1 MIFQTFGQSTI
12 VVGNTPGS
20 HLQLA
25 SSVRFI
31 IDLEASLIRIMDVV
45 ADMTLNTFVIQEG
58 DYPFCEGTLMEWN
71 GYQLVLYSDEIHV
84 NGVVQHASLP
94 QVQYSHHSLPE
105 DYPNYHRSPRIIYR
119 APEDKVTINYPP
131 EPIRKSTEN
140 LLKIL
145 LPPLIMMTMSI
156 VMLFLRP
163 NGIYMLATIATTL
176 VSITF
181 SIHAYIKDRKKYK
194 LDVKERQETY
204 TQYLDDQVKKIHHYE
219 VQQRQG
225 ALYHYPSVNDLSQL
239 ITSYSARIYEKSADQ
254 FDFLSYRLGI
264 GEVKPSIEI
273 QENTP
278 NKLDLKD
285 PLEKRAHQVAGQ
297 YQWLDDMPVT
307 IDLLHG
313 AVGYIGPRNAVIEQL
328 QWMMLQLATFQSYH
342 DLRFVV
348 VTPEEEYEQWQW
360 LRFLPHLQFPGMEWR
375 SFVYDDYSRTQI
387 LNTLHQLLK
396 DRQQAEKETSERD
409 EIQFLPHLVLV
420 ITDDSLLLDH
430 GIMEIL
436 AQDLAKI
443 GVSLV
448 YVKDIMKQLPETV
461 HTVID
466 IRDRHTGELVMVEG
480 KLVQQRYQL
489 DHLNAIDH
497 KERLPRLL
505 AGLDHVQT
513 LKSAIPESITFLEMY
528 GVEEV
533 QNLHIFERWQ
543 EHSPYRSLAV
553 PLGVNSPDHLVE
565 LNLHEKAHGPHGLI
579 AGTTGSGKSEV
590 IQSYILSLA
599 VNFHPYDVAF
609 LLIDYKG
616 GGMANLFRHLP
627 HLLGTITNLDGSQSM
642 RALISINAELKRRQR
657 LFSENNV
664 NHINQ
669 YQKLYKEGAVSEP
682 MPHLFLISDE
692 FAELK
697 SEQPEF
703 MAELISTARI
713 GRSLGIHLILA
724 TQKPAGVVDD
734 QIWSNSKFKIALKV
748 AEKADSM
755 EMLKTP
761 DAADIT
767 QPGRGY
773 LQVGNNEIYE
783 LFQSAYSGADYRPHQ
798 QQADD
803 GVLYRLNRMGERE
816 AMTKDL
822 SGLDRSGQTTKVKS
836 ELEAVIDEI
845 AEITEAHHI
854 ESLPQP
860 WLPPL
865 KTKIIVKSL
874 REEPQYGDEKQPL
887 SAIVGMVDLPEEQ
900 AQRPVSVNLSEDGNL
915 AIYSSPGYGKS
926 TFLQTLVMELT
937 RTHTPEQL
945 NVYLL
950 DFGTNGLQPLRDL
963 PQVADVM
970 STDEEE
976 KITKFMKR
984 LKLEVK
990 RRKNLLSQEGVANLG
1005 MYERKLGV
1013 TIPEWVIVID
1023 GFEGFKDLAY
1033 EDALVKLLASVTR
1046 DGLSVGIHVVV
1057 SAGSHNAMRA
1067 MLSNNFK
1074 VKIALK
1080 QNQTGDINEMV
1091 GKTTLQ
1097 IDDLPG
1103 RGLIKLEKAALF
1115 QTALP
1120 TEGDT
1125 DLAVIENLQTEVQ
1138 HMNQSW
1144 TGQRPEAIPMMP
1156 EELSFETFE
1165 QRESVIQMANNNN
1178 IPFGLDYDEVEAV
1191 GINTESLT
1199 WLPIIT
1205 DKEKQLKSLMMRII
1219 KALSVYSK
1227 YPVIVIDPIQIFNNT
1242 ELENINYIHDK
1253 EMIKDFEV
1261 VMEAQ
1266 IEAMANGEKDYDK
1279 AYVVVTNMEKLAT
1292 LIGLSADKFVELVRQ
1307 GSEVGLH
1314 FILGTSYKYLTD
1326 YSSLLKPMK
1335 NEIGQAFFG
1344 MRLTDQTLLNHPT
1357 IRGELALTPD
1367 QGYYYDEGEYIKLR
1381 LFN

>member
-1 MIFQTFGQSTI
+1 MIFQTFGQSKI
-12 VVGNTPGS
+12 MIGNTSGS
-20 HLQLA
+20 HLQLD

-31 IDLEASLIRIMDVV
+31 IDFEASVIRMMEIV
-45 ADMTLNTFVIQEG
+45 AGMTLNTFAIQEG
-58 DYPFCEGTLMEWN
+58 DYPLQEGALIEWN
-71 GYQLVLYSDEIHV
+71 GYQLVIYSDEIHV
-84 NGVVQHASLP
+84 EGAVQQALLP
-94 QVQYSHHSLPE
+94 QVPFSHHQLPE
-105 DYPNYHRSPRIIYR
+105 DYPSYHRSPRIIYR
-119 APEDKVTINYPP
+119 APEDKIEIHYPP

-156 VMLFLRP
+156 VMLFVRP

-176 VSITF
+176 LSIIF
-181 SIHAYIKDRKKYK
+181 SIHAYIKDRKKYHC
-194 LDVKERQETY
+194 DVKERQVTY
-204 TQYLDDQVKKIHHYE
+204 TQYLDEQIKKIHHYE
-219 VQQRQG
+219 EQQRQG
-225 ALYHYPSVNDLSQL
+225 ALYHYPSVESLSQL
-239 ITSYSARIYEKSADQ
+239 ITHYSARIYEKSADQ

-264 GEVKPSIEI
+264 GKVKPSIDI

-285 PLEKRAHQVAGQ
+285 PLEKRAHHVAGH
-297 YQWLDDMPVT
+297 YQWLDEMPVT

-313 AVGYIGPRNAVIEQL
+313 AVGYIGPRKAVIEQL

-342 DLRFVV
+342 DLRFIV
-348 VTPEEEYEQWQW
+348 VTPEEEQEKWQW

-387 LNTLHQLLK
+387 LNALHQLLK
-396 DRQQAEKETSERD
+396 DRQQEAKETSERD

-420 ITDDSLLLDH
+420 ITDDALLLDH

-436 AQDLAKI
+436 AQDLTKI

-466 IRDRHTGELVMVEG
+466 IRDHHTGELVMVEG
-480 KLVQQRYQL
+480 QLVQQRYQL
-489 DHLNAIDH
+489 DHLNVIEN

-528 GVEEV
+528 EAEEV
-533 QNLHIFERWQ
+533 QDLHIVDRWQ
-543 EHSPYRSLAV
+543 QHSPYRSLAV
-553 PLGVNSPDHLVE
+553 PLGVNSPDHIVE

-616 GGMANLFRHLP
+616 GGMANLFRKLP
-627 HLLGTITNLDGSQSM
+627 HLLGTITNLDGAQSM
-642 RALISINAELKRRQR
+642 RALISIKAELTRRQH
-657 LFSENNV
+657 LFSDHHV

-669 YQKLYKEGAVSEP
+669 YQKLYNEGAVSEP

-697 SEQPEF
+697 AEQPEF

-783 LFQSAYSGADYRPHQ
+783 LFQSAYSGADYRPGQSQ
-798 QQADD
+798 QEE
-803 GVLYRLNRMGERE
+803 GILYRLNRMGERE
-816 AMTKDL
+816 AVTQDL
-822 SGLDRSGQTTKVKS
+822 SGLDHSGHTTKVKS

-845 AEITEAHHI
+845 ATITAEHHI
-854 ESLPQP
+854 QALPQP

-865 KTKIIVKSL
+865 ETNIIVTHL
-874 REEPQYGDEKQPL
+874 RREPQYQDEKQPL

-915 AIYSSPGYGKS
+915 AVYSSPGYGKS
-926 TFLQTLVMELT
+926 TFLQTLVMELA

-945 NVYLL
+945 NFYLL
-950 DFGTNGLQPLRDL
+950 DFGTNGLQPLREL

-970 STDEEE
+970 NTDEEE

-984 LKLEVK
+984 LQQEIK
-990 RRKNLLSQEGVANLG
+990 RRKALLSQEGVANLD
-1005 MYERKLGV
+1005 MYERKVGSV
-1013 TIPEWVIVID
+1013 IPDWVIVID
-1023 GFEGFKDLAY
+1023 SFEGFKDLAY
-1033 EDALVKLLASVTR
+1033 EEALVKLLASVTR
-1046 DGLSVGIHVVV
+1046 DGLSVGVHVVV

-1080 QNQTGDINEMV
+1080 QNQTGDISEMV
-1091 GKTTLQ
+1091 GKTKLQ

-1120 TEGDT
+1120 TEGTT
-1125 DLAVIENLQTEVQ
+1125 DLEVVENLQFEVQ
-1138 HMNQSW
+1138 QMNQSW
-1144 TGQRPEAIPMMP
+1144 EGQRPEPIPMMP
-1156 EELSFETFE
+1156 DELSFEKFASKD
-1165 QRESVIQMANNNN
+1165 SVIQMADDNN
-1178 IPFGLDYDEVEAV
+1178 IPIGLDYDDVESI

-1199 WLPIIT
+1199 WLPVIT
-1205 DKEKQLKSLMMRII
+1205 DKEKLLKSLMAHII
-1219 KALSVYSK
+1219 KAVAVYSN
-1227 YPVIVIDPIQIFNNT
+1227 YPVIVADPIQIFN
-1242 ELENINYIHDK
+1242 ENKPQKINYITDK
-1253 EMIKDFEV
+1253 EMMKEFGS

-1266 IEAMANGEKDYDK
+1266 IKAMANGEKDYSK
-1279 AYVVVTNMEKLAT
+1279 SYVIVTNMEKLAALT
-1292 LIGLSADKFVELVRQ
+1292 GLSAEQFSGLIRR

-1314 FILGTSYKYLTD
+1314 FIIGTSYKYLTD
-1326 YSSLLKPMK
+1326 YSSLLKPLK
-1335 NEIGQAFFG
+1335 GEIGQAFFG
-1344 MRLTDQTLLNHPT
+1344 MRLTDQTVLSHPT
-1357 IRGELALTPD
+1357 IRGEAALMPN

-1381 LFN
+1381 LFD

>member
-20 HLQLA
+20 HVQLD

-31 IDLEASLIRIMDVV
+31 INLETSLLRIIDVV
-45 ADMTLNTFVIQEG
+45 SDMKLNTFDVQEG
-58 DYPFCEGTLMEWN
+58 DYPFCEGTLIEWSN
-71 GYQLVLYSDEIHV
+71 YRLVLYSDEIHV
-84 NGVVQHASLP
+84 YGVVQNALLP
-94 QVQYSHHSLPE
+94 QVHYSHHSLPE

-119 APEDKVTINYPP
+119 APEDKVSINYPP

-156 VMLFLRP
+156 IMLFLRP

-176 VSITF
+176 VSIGF
-181 SIHAYIKDRKKYK
+181 SIHSYIKGRKKYK
-194 LDVKERQETY
+194 LDVKEREETY
-204 TQYLDDQVKKIHHYE
+204 TQYLDEQVKKIHHYE
-219 VQQRQG
+219 MQQRQG
-225 ALYHYPSVNDLSQL
+225 ALYHYPSVKDLSQL
-239 ITSYSARIYEKSADQ
+239 IIHYSERIYEKSADQ
-254 FDFLSYRLGI
+254 FDFLSYRLGM
-264 GEVKPSIEI
+264 GKVKPSIDI
-273 QENTP
+273 QENVP

-285 PLEKRAHQVAGQ
+285 PLEKRAHQIAGQ
-297 YQWLDDMPVT
+297 YQWLENMPVT

-313 AVGYIGPRNAVIEQL
+313 AVGYIGARNAVIEQL

-342 DLRFVV
+342 DLRFII
-348 VTPEEEYEQWQW
+348 VTPEEEYDQWQW

-375 SFVYDDYSRTQI
+375 SIVYDDYSRTQI
-387 LNTLHQLLK
+387 LNALHQLLK
-396 DRQQAEKETSERD
+396 DRQQSEKEAGERD
-409 EIQFLPHLVLV
+409 EIQFLPHIVLL

-430 GIMEIL
+430 SIMEIL
-436 AQDLAKI
+436 GQDLTKI

-480 KLVQQRYQL
+480 QLVQQRYQL
-489 DHLNAIDH
+489 DHLHLANH

-505 AGLDHVQT
+505 AGLNHVQT

-533 QNLHIFERWQ
+533 QELHIFERWQ
-543 EHSPYRSLAV
+543 KHSPYRSLAV

-599 VNFHPYDVAF
+599 VNFHPHDVAF

-669 YQKLYKEGAVSEP
+669 YQKLYKEGAVLEP

-783 LFQSAYSGADYRPHQ
+783 LFQSAYSGADYRPNQ
-798 QQADD
+798 QQEDG
-803 GVLYRLNRMGERE
+803 GVLYRLNQMGERE
-816 AMTKDL
+816 VVTKDL
-822 SGLDRSGQTTKVKS
+822 SGLDRNGQTTKVKS
-836 ELEAVIDEI
+836 ELEAIIDEI
-845 AEITEAHHI
+845 ATITRNHQI
-854 ESLPQP
+854 DSLPQP

-865 KTKIIVKSL
+865 ETKLIVKHL
-874 REEPQYGDEKQPL
+874 RDELQYTDKKQSL

-900 AQRPVSVNLSEDGNL
+900 AQRSVSVNLSEDGNL
-915 AIYSSPGYGKS
+915 AVYSSPGYGKS
-926 TFLQTLVMELT
+926 TFLQTFIMELA
-937 RTHTPEQL
+937 RAHTPEQL
-945 NVYLL
+945 NIYLL

-963 PQVADVM
+963 PHVADIM
-970 STDEEE
+970 NTDEEE
-976 KITKFMKR
+976 KIRKFMKR
-984 LKLEVK
+984 LELEVK

-1005 MYERKLGV
+1005 MYERKLEI
-1013 TIPEWVIVID
+1013 TIPEWVVVID
-1023 GFEGFKDLAY
+1023 SFEGFKDLAY

-1046 DGLSVGIHVVV
+1046 DGLSVGIHIVV

-1080 QNQTGDINEMV
+1080 QNQTGDIHEMV

-1103 RGLIKLEKAALF
+1103 RGLIKLEKASLF

-1125 DLAVIENLQTEVQ
+1125 DLEVIENLQKEVQ
-1138 HMNQSW
+1138 YMNQSW
-1144 TGQRPEAIPMMP
+1144 TGQRPEPIPMMP
-1156 EELSFETFE
+1156 EEFTHNFFLS
-1165 QRESVIQMANNNN
+1165 QPSVQKDIKEGY
-1178 IPFGLDYDEVEAV
+1178 IPIGLDYEKVEAV
-1191 GINTESLT
+1191 SIRHSYSE
-1199 WLPIIT
+1199 WLPIISDRKQSLT
-1205 DKEKQLKSLMMRII
+1205 IMIQSLIHHLDHYPCKTIVLDIENKFNDTYKNIRYINNHEEIKQFSTIIDSKIAEIHQTNGYESYTFVIPNIESLVSLCQIDMKEISRLISEAYQVGIYFII
-1219 KALSVYSK
+1219 GTT
-1227 YPVIVIDPIQIFNNT
+1227 YP
-1242 ELENINYIHDK
+1242 
-1253 EMIKDFEV
+1253 
-1261 VMEAQ
+1261 
-1266 IEAMANGEKDYDK
+1266 
-1279 AYVVVTNMEKLAT
+1279 
-1292 LIGLSADKFVELVRQ
+1292 
-1307 GSEVGLH
+1307 
-1314 FILGTSYKYLTD
+1314 YLTD
-1326 YSSLLKPMK
+1326 YNSALKELK
-1335 NEIGQAFFG
+1335 TTIDQAIFV
-1344 MRLTDQTLLNHPT
+1344 MRLSDQNVCNKPL
-1357 IRGELALTPD
+1357 IRNEAKLENDEA
-1367 QGYYYDEGEYIKLR
+1367 YYYHDDDYIK
-1381 LFN
+1381 FKYC

>member
-12 VVGNTPGS
+12 VIS
-20 HLQLA
+20 HMPNSHIQIA
-25 SSVRFI
+25 SSVRFM
-31 IDLEASLIRIMDVV
+31 IDFSSEMIRIIESTSE
-45 ADMTLNTFVIQEG
+45 MTLNTFPVSKGE
-58 DYPFCEGTLMEWN
+58 YPFKEGMQLEWD
-71 GYQLVLYSDEIHV
+71 GYQLILYSDEIHLYG
-84 NGVVQHASLP
+84 NITQSMLP
-94 QVQYSHHSLPE
+94 IVQYSHHQLPE

-119 APEDKVTINYPP
+119 APEEKVEINYPP
-131 EPIRKSTEN
+131 EMIRKSTEN

-156 VMLFLRP
+156 VMLFIRP
-163 NGIYMLATIATTL
+163 NGIYMIATIATTL
-176 VSITF
+176 LSIIF
-181 SIHAYIKDRKKYK
+181 SIQAYIKDRKKYQH
-194 LDVKERQETY
+194 DVKERVDTY
-204 TQYLDDQVKKIHHYE
+204 TQYLDEQVKTIHHYE

-225 ALYHYPSVNDLSQL
+225 AIYHYPDVRTLSHL
-239 ITSYSARIYEKSADQ
+239 IAEYNARIYEKSADQ

-264 GEVKPSIEI
+264 GKVKPSIDI
-273 QENTP
+273 QENMP
-278 NKLDLKD
+278 SKLNLKD
-285 PLEKRAHQVAGQ
+285 PLEKRAHQIVGK
-297 YQWLDDMPVT
+297 YQWMDDMPVT

-313 AVGYIGPRNAVIEQL
+313 AVGYIGPRRLVIEQL
-328 QWMMLQLATFQSYH
+328 QWMILQLATFQSYH

-387 LNTLHQLLK
+387 LNALHQLLK
-396 DRQQAEKETSERD
+396 DRQQEVKESSERD
-409 EIQFLPHLVLV
+409 EIQFLPHLVFV
-420 ITDDSLLLDH
+420 ITDDSLLMDH

-436 AQDLAKI
+436 AQDLTQI

-448 YVKDIMKQLPETV
+448 YVKDILKQLPETV

-489 DHLNAIDH
+489 DHLNQLDE
-497 KERLPRLL
+497 KEQLPRLL
-505 AGLDHVQT
+505 AGLEHVQT

-533 QNLHIFERWQ
+533 RELNIYNRWKD
-543 EHSPYRSLAV
+543 HSPYRSLAV
-553 PLGVNSPDHLVE
+553 PLGVNSPDHIVE

-616 GGMANLFRHLP
+616 GGMANLFRKLP

-697 SEQPEF
+697 AEQPEF

-783 LFQSAYSGADYRPHQ
+783 LFQSAYSGADYRPGQTQ
-798 QQADD
+798 QDE

-816 AMTKDL
+816 AVTKDL
-822 SGLDRSGQTTKVKS
+822 SGLDHSGQTTKVKS

-845 AEITEAHHI
+845 ADITVSHHI
-854 ESLPQP
+854 KSLPQP

-865 KTKIIVKSL
+865 ETNIMVGDL
-874 REEPQYGDEKQPL
+874 REEPQYQDDKPSL

-915 AIYSSPGYGKS
+915 AVYSSPGYGKS
-926 TFLQTLVMELT
+926 TFLQTLVMELA

-945 NVYLL
+945 NFYLL

-970 STDEEE
+970 NTDEEE
-976 KITKFMKR
+976 KIHKFMKR
-984 LKLEVK
+984 LQLEVK
-990 RRKNLLSQEGVANLG
+990 KRKTLLSQEGVANLG
-1005 MYERKLGV
+1005 MYERKLGI
-1013 TIPEWVIVID
+1013 TIPEWIIVID
-1023 GFEGFKDLAY
+1023 SFEGFKDLAY

-1120 TEGDT
+1120 TDGET
-1125 DLAVIENLQTEVQ
+1125 DLAVIEHLQAEVQ

-1144 TGQRPEAIPMMP
+1144 IGNRPEAIPMMP
-1156 EELSFETFE
+1156 DELSFESFSK
-1165 QRESVIQMANNNN
+1165 QPSVIQMANKNY
-1178 IPFGLDYDEVEAV
+1178 IPLGLDYDNVESV

-1199 WLPIIT
+1199 WLPVIT
-1205 DKEKQLKSLMMRII
+1205 DKEKLLKSLMTRIV
-1219 KALSVYSK
+1219 KAMATYSA
-1227 YPVIVIDPIQIFNNT
+1227 YPVIVVDPVRIF
-1242 ELENINYIHDK
+1242 EDSVPKNINCITDK
-1253 EMIKDFEV
+1253 EMLKEFGS
-1261 VMEAQ
+1261 VMESQ
-1266 IEAMANGEKDYDK
+1266 IEAMANGEKEYSK
-1279 AYVVVTNMEKLAT
+1279 SYVIVTNMEKLAAF
-1292 LIGLSADKFVELVRQ
+1292 IGLSAEQFSDLIRQ

-1314 FILGTSYKYLTD
+1314 FILGTSYKYLMD

-1335 NEIGQAFFG
+1335 SEIGQAFFG
-1344 MRLTDQTLLNHPT
+1344 MRLTDQTILNHPT
-1357 IRGELALTPD
+1357 IRGEVALTAN

-1381 LFN
+1381 LFD